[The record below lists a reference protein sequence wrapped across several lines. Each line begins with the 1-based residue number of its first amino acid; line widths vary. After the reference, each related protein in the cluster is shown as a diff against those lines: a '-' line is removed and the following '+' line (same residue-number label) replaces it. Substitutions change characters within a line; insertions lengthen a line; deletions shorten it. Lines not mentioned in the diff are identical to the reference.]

1 MEGILDA
8 LMENGY
14 FQHRPDYVRSGFI
27 AGGVIGGAL
36 LFVLGMRLSQ
46 NMGMAPAPFMVA
58 AIISAAIIVGFG
70 WFMPARTAGGA
81 KALAG
86 VLGFEDFLTHVDAD
100 RMDRTATT
108 PQTFAKFLPSA

>member
-14 FQHRPDYVRSGFI
+14 FQHRPDYVSSGFI
-27 AGGVIGGAL
+27 AAGVIGGAL

-46 NMGMAPAPFMVA
+46 NMGMAPAPFMIA

-86 VLGFEDFLTHVDAD
+86 VLRFEDFLTHVEGD
-100 RMDRTATT
+100 RMHLIAQT
-108 PQTFAKFLPSA
+108 PETLEKFLPL